1 MPDLFSLVL
10 WPFKWVIEAILVGFH
25 SFWTAIG
32 FAGGDGLTWVLS
44 ILGLVLVVRA
54 ALIPLFVKQIKSQR
68 KMLEIAP
75 HLKKIQEK
83 YKGKRDQFSREAMSR
98 ETMELYRKTGTSP
111 FSSCLPL
118 LAQMPIFF
126 SLFQVLETAQRD
138 PGRGGVGLLSVQLA
152 QSFGN
157 SALFGAPLHETIG
170 TGVNALGRGG
180 TSGDVLVVVIGIF
193 MVAAMTVT
201 QFITQK
207 QIMSKNVSKETMES
221 PMYRQ
226 QKLLLYVLP
235 LVFIFSGIAFPL
247 GVMFY
252 WVFSNLWTMGQQFIV
267 IRNSPTPGS
276 EAAKA
281 REVRLAKKAAR
292 KQLASGG
299 EGSDGT
305 AAPVEAKPRVNT
317 QRVQPVG
324 RSRAKRAGGAG
335 GRA

>member
-1 MPDLFSLVL
+1 MADIFSLVL

-25 SFWTAIG
+25 TVWTAVG
-32 FAGGDGLTWVLS
+32 FDGGDGLTWILS
-44 ILGLVLVVRA
+44 ILGLVIVVRA
-54 ALIPLFVKQIKSQR
+54 ALIPLFVRQIKSQR
-68 KMLEIAP
+68 KMLELAP
-75 HLKKIQEK
+75 QLKRIQEK

-98 ETMELYRKTGTSP
+98 ETMELYRNNGTSP

-118 LAQMPIFF
+118 IAQMPIFF

-152 QSFGN
+152 QSFGT
-157 SALFGAPLHETIG
+157 SELFGAPLHETIG
-170 TGVNALGRGG
+170 NGVNALGSGG
-180 TSGDVLVVVIGIF
+180 TAGDTLVVVIGVF
-193 MVAAMTVT
+193 MVALMTVT
-201 QFITQK
+201 QFVTQL
-207 QIMSKNVSKETMES
+207 QIMSKNVSPETMAS

-226 QKLLLYVLP
+226 QKMLLYILP

-281 REVRLAKKAAR
+281 REVRLAKKAER
-292 KQLASGG
+292 RRERSG
-299 EGSDGT
+299 DPQ
-305 AAPVEAKPRVNT
+305 AAPEIVAPQPRTTT
-317 QRVQPVG
+317 QRNQPVG
-324 RSRAKRAGGAG
+324 RNRAKRTGE
-335 GRA
+335 RRV

>member
-1 MPDLFSLVL
+1 MADLFSLVL

-25 SFWTAIG
+25 SLWTAIG
-32 FAGGDGLTWVLS
+32 FNGDDGLTWILS
-44 ILGLVLVVRA
+44 ILGLVIVVRS
-54 ALIPLFVKQIKSQR
+54 ALIPLFVRQIKSQR
-68 KMLEIAP
+68 KMMELAP
-75 HLKKIQEK
+75 QLKKIQEK

-98 ETMELYRKTGTSP
+98 ETMELYRHNGTSP

-118 LAQMPIFF
+118 IAQMPIFF

-138 PGRGGVGLLSVQLA
+138 PSKGGVGLLTPALSN
-152 QSFGN
+152 SFGK
-157 SALFGAPLHETIG
+157 SDLFGASLHATISNNG
-170 TGVNALGRGG
+170 
-180 TSGDVLVVVIGIF
+180 GDVLVTIIGIG
-193 MVAAMTVT
+193 MVALMTIT
-201 QFITQK
+201 QFITQL
-207 QIMSKNVSKETMES
+207 QIMSKNVSAETMAS

-226 QKLLLYVLP
+226 QKMLLYVLP

-281 REVRLAKKAAR
+281 REIRLAKKAER
-292 KQLASGG
+292 QRERSG
-299 EGSDGT
+299 
-305 AAPVEAKPRVNT
+305 APLEAPEVGVVQPKVNT

-324 RSRAKRAGGAG
+324 KARSKRTGERRA
-335 GRA
+335 

>member
-1 MPDLFSLVL
+1 MDIAALFGYVL

-25 SFWTAIG
+25 AFWSSVG
-32 FAGGDGLTWVLS
+32 FDGNDGLTWILS
-44 ILGLVLVVRA
+44 ILGLVIVVRA
-54 ALIPLFVKQIKSQR
+54 ALIPLFVRQIKSQR
-68 KMLEIAP
+68 KMLELAP
-75 HLKKIQEK
+75 QLKKIQEK

-118 LAQMPIFF
+118 VAQMPIFF

-138 PGRGGVGLLSVQLA
+138 PGKGGVGLLSVELA
-152 QSFGN
+152 KSFGASN
-157 SALFGAPLHETIG
+157 LFGAPLHETIG
-170 TGVNALGRGG
+170 SGVNALGKGG
-180 TSGDVLVVVIGIF
+180 TAGDVLVVVIGIF
-193 MVAAMTVT
+193 MVALMTITQFVT
-201 QFITQK
+201 QL
-207 QIMSKNVSKETMES
+207 QIMSKNVSAETKAS

-226 QKLLLYVLP
+226 QRMLLYVLP

-281 REVRLAKKAAR
+281 REVRLAKKAER
-292 KQLASGG
+292 RRERTG
-299 EGSDGT
+299 EPLEAPEI
-305 AAPVEAKPRVNT
+305 AAPQPRTNT
-317 QRVQPVG
+317 QRNQPVG
-324 RSRAKRAGGAG
+324 RSRSKRTGE
-335 GRA
+335 RRV

>member
-1 MPDLFSLVL
+1 MDLFSLVL

-25 SFWTAIG
+25 AFWSGIG
-32 FAGGDGLTWVLS
+32 FNPDDGLTWVLS

-68 KMLEIAP
+68 KMLELAP

-83 YKGKRDQFSREAMSR
+83 YKGKKDQFSREAMSR
-98 ETMELYRKTGTSP
+98 ETMELYKKTGTSP
-111 FSSCLPL
+111 FASCLPL
-118 LAQMPIFF
+118 VAQMPIFF
-126 SLFQVLETAQRD
+126 SLFQVLESAQKNR
-138 PGRGGVGLLSVQLA
+138 GRPGVGLLSADLA
-152 QSFGN
+152 DSFGT
-157 SALFGAPLHETIG
+157 ARLFGAPLHGTIVANE
-170 TGVNALGRGG
+170 GVALVTIIGVVMV
-180 TSGDVLVVVIGIF
+180 VL
-193 MVAAMTVT
+193 MTAT
-201 QFITQK
+201 QFFTQL

-281 REVRLAKKAAR
+281 REARLAKKAESRR
-292 KQLASGG
+292 KPLEDADGG
-299 EGSDGT
+299 GT
-305 AAPVEAKPRVNT
+305 ATPVVQPKVNT
-317 QRVQPVG
+317 QRNQPVG
-324 RSRAKRAGGAG
+324 RTRSKRTGERRA
-335 GRA
+335 

>member
-1 MPDLFSLVL
+1 MADLFSLVL

-25 SFWTAIG
+25 TFWTAIG
-32 FAGGDGLTWVLS
+32 FNGNDGLTWILS
-44 ILGLVLVVRA
+44 ILGLVIVVRS
-54 ALIPLFVKQIKSQR
+54 ALIPLFVRQIKSQR
-68 KMLEIAP
+68 KMLELAP
-75 HLKKIQEK
+75 QLKKIQEK

-98 ETMELYRKTGTSP
+98 ETMELYRHNGTSP

-118 LAQMPIFF
+118 IAQMPIFF

-138 PGRGGVGLLSVQLA
+138 PNRGGVGLLTPELSG
-152 QSFGN
+152 SFGR
-157 SALFGAPLHETIG
+157 SDLFGASLHATISNNG
-170 TGVNALGRGG
+170 
-180 TSGDVLVVVIGIF
+180 GDVLVTVIGIG
-193 MVAAMTVT
+193 MVALMTIT
-201 QFITQK
+201 QFITQL
-207 QIMSKNVSKETMES
+207 QIMSKNVSAETMAS

-226 QKLLLYVLP
+226 QKMLLYVLP

-281 REVRLAKKAAR
+281 REIRLAKKAER
-292 KQLASGG
+292 RRERGG
-299 EGSDGT
+299 
-305 AAPVEAKPRVNT
+305 APLEAPEVGVVQPKVNN

-324 RSRAKRAGGAG
+324 KARSKRTGERRA
-335 GRA
+335 